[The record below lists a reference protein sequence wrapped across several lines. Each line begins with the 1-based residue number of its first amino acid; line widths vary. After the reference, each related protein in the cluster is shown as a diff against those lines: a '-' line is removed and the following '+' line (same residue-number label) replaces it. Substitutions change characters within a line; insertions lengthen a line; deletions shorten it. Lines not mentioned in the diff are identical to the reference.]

1 MLGILSNA
9 WTIKISDNIITNKLL
24 EQQKSFLIRYNG
36 IAMDFNKTTTDNLLK
51 IRKIKHDFN
60 NSIQTIKSLIDNNNF
75 DEASKLA
82 TELEQKYNEITIN
95 NKYCNNSI
103 LDAIIQQNKDICSN
117 YDITLNINCSMPE
130 SIPIKSIDICS
141 IANNMLQ
148 NSIEAVKSIDDISKR
163 NIDFSVWI
171 EKHMIFFKTV
181 NPKTHNIK
189 KVGNKIL
196 TSKKT
201 DTQNH
206 GLGLEIIEDIAK
218 SYNGKY
224 TIEYD
229 DTSFILIVYLNIS

>member
-1 MLGILSNA
+1 
-9 WTIKISDNIITNKLL
+9 
-24 EQQKSFLIRYNG
+24 
-36 IAMDFNKTTTDNLLK
+36 
-51 IRKIKHDFN
+51 
-60 NSIQTIKSLIDNNNF
+60 
-75 DEASKLA
+75 
-82 TELEQKYNEITIN
+82 
-95 NKYCNNSI
+95 
-103 LDAIIQQNKDICSN
+103 
-117 YDITLNINCSMPE
+117 
-130 SIPIKSIDICS
+130 
-141 IANNMLQ
+141 
-148 NSIEAVKSIDDISKR
+148 
-163 NIDFSVWI
+163 
-171 EKHMIFFKTV
+171 MIFFKTV